1 MVSSMTHVKEFT
13 AKLLFAIAAAISV
26 AAVIVIC
33 VFIFGN
39 GIPALV
45 EIGVGDFL
53 FGTTWRPSGDVYGI
67 AVMIVGSLYVMA
79 GALCIGVP
87 LGILCAIFLACF
99 GSNRIAKVAKSGVQL
114 LAGIPSV
121 VYGFFGLVVL
131 VPFIR
136 TYIGGT
142 GQSILCASIVLGVMI
157 LPTIITLSESALK
170 AVPNSYYEG
179 SVALGADH
187 ERTVMRVVVPAAVSG
202 ILASIILAIG
212 RAIGETMAVIM
223 IAGNQVQM
231 PSALTD
237 GIRTMTAN
245 IVIEMGYAADLHRGA
260 LIATACVLFVFIL
273 VINFSFSALKKRGFH
288 G

>member
-1 MVSSMTHVKEFT
+1 MTQIKELI
-13 AKLLFAIAAAISV
+13 AKVLFAIAAAISV

-39 GIPALV
+39 GVPAIA
-45 EIGVGDFL
+45 EIGLFDFI
-53 FGTTWRPSGDVYGI
+53 FGTTWKPSSDIYGI
-67 AVMIVGSLYVMA
+67 GVMIVGSLYVMA
-79 GALCIGVP
+79 GALVIGVP
-87 LGILCAIFLACF
+87 LGVLCAIFLANF
-99 GSNRIAKVAKSGVQL
+99 GSARVSRVAKSAVQL

-131 VPFIR
+131 VPLIR
-136 TYIGGT
+136 ANLGGT
-142 GQSILCASIVLGVMI
+142 GQSILCASIVLGIMI
-157 LPTIITLSESALK
+157 LPTVITLSESALK
-170 AVPNSYYEG
+170 AVPQSYYEG
-179 SVALGADH
+179 ALALGADH
-187 ERTVMRVVVPAAVSG
+187 ERSVMRVVVPAAVSG

-231 PSALTD
+231 PNAITD

-245 IVIEMGYAADLHRGA
+245 IVLEMGYAADLHRGA
-260 LIATACVLFVFIL
+260 LIGTACVLFVFIL
-273 VINFSFSALKKRGFH
+273 VINFAFSALKNRRRH